1 MPDQY
6 REPIQGEPLSPELP
20 GERENPIEQE
30 ILELE
35 RQLIEKREVAQK
47 EKLETAVGQEKMAVS
62 SQTTQPGAPPATSQ
76 PQPAQVQADV
86 AKLSG
91 IEKNQQLKN
100 LVDMAFTKSVAHATE
115 VARNLDN
122 PYLLDEFHDTLIDEF
137 HKKLVE
143 EGKLEEI

>member
-1 MPDQY
+1 M
-6 REPIQGEPLSPELP
+6 SPESS
-20 GERENPIEQE
+20 GEKAEPIEQE

-35 RQLIEKREVAQK
+35 RQLIEKREAARK
-47 EKLETAVGQEKMAVS
+47 EKPETALGQEKMVVS
-62 SQTTQPGAPPATSQ
+62 GGTAQPGAPPSASQ
-76 PQPAQVQADV
+76 SQLVQVQADA

-91 IEKNQQLKN
+91 VEKNRQLKN
-100 LVDMAFTKSVAHATE
+100 LVDMAFTKGVAHATE
-115 VARNLDN
+115 VARNLDS

>member
-6 REPIQGEPLSPELP
+6 REPIEKEQSGQEMAPIEN
-20 GERENPIEQE
+20 NPIEQE

-35 RQLIEKREVAQK
+35 RQLIEKREAARK
-47 EKLETAVGQEKMAVS
+47 EKLETVVGQENMISGQAA
-62 SQTTQPGAPPATSQ
+62 QPVAPPSASQ
-76 PQPAQVQADV
+76 PQPAQVQSDI

-100 LVDMAFTKSVAHATE
+100 LVDMAFLKGVAHATE

>member
-6 REPIQGEPLSPELP
+6 REPIEKEEPRQEMAPIAS
-20 GERENPIEQE
+20 NPIEQE
-30 ILELE
+30 ILEME
-35 RQLIEKREVAQK
+35 RQLIEKREAVRK
-47 EKLETAVGQEKMAVS
+47 EKLETALSQEKITV
-62 SQTTQPGAPPATSQ
+62 TPLPAQ
-76 PQPAQVQADV
+76 PQSGQVQADA

-91 IEKNQQLKN
+91 VEKNRQLKN
-100 LVDMAFTKSVAHATE
+100 LVDMAFAKGVAHATE